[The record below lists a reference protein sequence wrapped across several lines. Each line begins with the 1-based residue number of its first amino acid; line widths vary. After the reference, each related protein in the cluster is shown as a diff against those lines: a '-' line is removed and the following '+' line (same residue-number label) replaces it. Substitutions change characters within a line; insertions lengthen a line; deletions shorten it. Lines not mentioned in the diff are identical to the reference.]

1 MSCAMPFQV
10 ATRWLSFVALLHE
23 CPNPSTLDDA
33 MALLAQDLDVA
44 LRQGVHV
51 QIGAETHVLRLGA
64 VGVKGDWPFLIA
76 AAHLERHF
84 RRAPKRGESQMDCP
98 GICHICMA
106 GIPSMPF
113 EDFRAQPSWMRSI
126 GSAASLCPWHSAAPW
141 HQLPSLRGCETY
153 TFRPD
158 LFSQLSP
165 WSWTILRIVS
175 PGGAGEFWRRW
186 CGWSGCEIAG
196 HDAEM
201 AGILQSSQRCS
212 DLVLLLQYLQ
222 SVWLRPWLGSWILMK
237 PLRGLSVNCH
247 DCISI
252 YFDEER
258 PYLSKLSKETL
269 GCKTS
274 LDWPEGGWQ
283 KGATTTLLMVPWLT
297 FFKKLRCLFLRGP
310 QLNSTAAIPR
320 SGWRNGSP
328 MIGQHPELQL
338 IHECLSSR
346 LLCLLALVCKKFSS
360 VAVK

>member
-51 QIGAETHVLRLGA
+51 QIGAKTHVLRLGA
-64 VGVKGDWPFLIA
+64 VGVKGDWPFLIE
-76 AAHLERHF
+76 AAHLERHPKEGRVSNGLPRHLPYMYGRNSLHAIRGLSSPAIMDAQHWKCCIALSMAF
-84 RRAPKRGESQMDCP
+84 CSPMAPVAIFARLWDIHLS
-98 GICHICMA
+98 
-106 GIPSMPF
+106 
-113 EDFRAQPSWMRSI
+113 
-126 GSAASLCPWHSAAPW
+126 PWP
-141 HQLPSLRGCETY
+141 
-153 TFRPD
+153 
-158 LFSQLSP
+158 FSQLSP

-247 DCISI
+247 DCIS
-252 YFDEER
+252 
-258 PYLSKLSKETL
+258 
-269 GCKTS
+269 
-274 LDWPEGGWQ
+274 
-283 KGATTTLLMVPWLT
+283 M
-297 FFKKLRCLFLRGP
+297 
-310 QLNSTAAIPR
+310 R
-320 SGWRNGSP
+320 SGH
-328 MIGQHPELQL
+328 I
-338 IHECLSSR
+338 
-346 LLCLLALVCKKFSS
+346 
-360 VAVK
+360 

>member
-1 MSCAMPFQV
+1 MLFQV

-64 VGVKGDWPFLIA
+64 VGVKGDWPFLIE

-158 LFSQLSP
+158 LFHNFHL
-165 WSWTILRIVS
+165 
-175 PGGAGEFWRRW
+175 GAGRYFVSSALVVLVNFEED
-186 CGWSGCEIAG
+186 GAGGLDVIAG

-222 SVWLRPWLGSWILMK
+222 SV
-237 PLRGLSVNCH
+237 
-247 DCISI
+247 
-252 YFDEER
+252 
-258 PYLSKLSKETL
+258 
-269 GCKTS
+269 
-274 LDWPEGGWQ
+274 
-283 KGATTTLLMVPWLT
+283 
-297 FFKKLRCLFLRGP
+297 
-310 QLNSTAAIPR
+310 
-320 SGWRNGSP
+320 
-328 MIGQHPELQL
+328 
-338 IHECLSSR
+338 
-346 LLCLLALVCKKFSS
+346 
-360 VAVK
+360 